1 VNMHLTII
9 AKEPRA
15 GFVKTRLCPPCT
27 PRQAADIAGA
37 ALLDTLD
44 AVDALV
50 LRVTGV
56 DRVLLFDGD
65 PTAWTR
71 PGYRVV
77 SQRGSGLASRLSNA
91 FDDLGPGLIV
101 GMETPGA
108 VPVLA
113 DGISALRNGHDV
125 VGLAVDGGYWA
136 IGLHCVDPVVFDDIP
151 MSTSSTGL
159 AQLARLHRLQRQ
171 VRMLPMSHDLDTIDD
186 LRIAASHAPE
196 GSRLRVAAQV
206 LMRQVS

>member
-1 VNMHLTII
+1 MSMHLTII

-27 PRQAADIAGA
+27 PRQAADVAAA

-44 AVDALV
+44 AVDVVARL
-50 LRVTGV
+50 TGV

-77 SQRGSGLASRLSNA
+77 PQRGSGLASRLSNA
-91 FDDLGPGLIV
+91 FDELGPGLV
-101 GMETPGA
+101 AGMEAPGA
-108 VPVLA
+108 VPALA
-113 DGISALRNGHDV
+113 EGVSALRSGHDA
-125 VGLAVDGGYWA
+125 VGLAVDGGYWV
-136 IGLHCVDPVVFDDIP
+136 IGLHRVDPVVFDDIP

-159 AQLARLHRLQRQ
+159 AQLSRLHRLQRQ
-171 VRMLPMSHDLDTIDD
+171 VRMLPMSHDLDTIND
-186 LRIAASHAPE
+186 LRIAALHARE
-196 GSRLRVAAQV
+196 GSRLRRVAQAVVLQV
-206 LMRQVS
+206 G

>member
-1 VNMHLTII
+1 MHLTII

-77 SQRGSGLASRLSNA
+77 SQRGSGLARRLSNA

-159 AQLARLHRLQRQ
+159 AQLARLHRLRRQ

-206 LMRQVS
+206 LMHQVS

>member
-1 VNMHLTII
+1 MHLSVI

-27 PRQAADIAGA
+27 PRQAADVAAA

-44 AVDALV
+44 AVDDVVAGL
-50 LRVTGV
+50 TGV
-56 DRVLLFDGD
+56 ERVLVFDGD

-77 SQRGSGLASRLSNA
+77 PQRGSGLASRLSHA

-101 GMETPGA
+101 GMEAPGA
-108 VPVLA
+108 VPALA
-113 DGISALRNGHDV
+113 DGVSALRSGQDV
-125 VGLAVDGGYWA
+125 VGLAVDGGYWV
-136 IGLHCVDPVVFDDIP
+136 IGLHRVDPVVFDDIP

-159 AQLARLHRLQRQ
+159 AQLSRLHSLQRQ

-186 LRIAASHAPE
+186 LRIAARHAVE
-196 GSRLRVAAQV
+196 GSRLRVAAQA
-206 LMRQVS
+206 LMLQLG

>member
-1 VNMHLTII
+1 MHLTII

-27 PRQAADIAGA
+27 PQQAADVAAA

-44 AVDALV
+44 AVDAVVARL
-50 LRVTGV
+50 TGV

-65 PTAWTR
+65 PTAWKR

-77 SQRGSGLASRLSNA
+77 AQRGSGLASRLSNA
-91 FDDLGPGLIV
+91 FDDLGPGLVV

-108 VPVLA
+108 VHNLA
-113 DGISALRNGHDV
+113 AGVSALRSGLDA

-136 IGLHCVDPVVFDDIP
+136 IGLHRADPVVFDDIP

-159 AQLARLHRLQRQ
+159 AQLSRLHRLQRQ

-186 LRIAASHAPE
+186 LHIAARHADE
-196 GSRLRVAAQV
+196 GSRLRVAAQA
-206 LMRQVS
+206 LILQLS

>member
-1 VNMHLTII
+1 MHITII
-9 AKEPRA
+9 AKEPRE

-27 PRQAADIAGA
+27 PRQAAEVAAA

-44 AVDALV
+44 AVDAV
-50 LRVTGV
+50 VDGVSDV

-65 PTAWTR
+65 PTAWAR

-77 SQRGSGLASRLSNA
+77 SQRGSGLTNRLSNG

-108 VPVLA
+108 VPALA
-113 DGISALRNGHDV
+113 DAVSALRHGYDV

-136 IGLHCVDPVVFDDIP
+136 IGLHHVDPMVFADIP

-159 AQLARLHRLQRQ
+159 AQLSQLHRMRRP

-186 LRIAASHAPE
+186 LRIAAHHASE
-196 GSRLRVAAQV
+196 GSRLRRVAQA
-206 LMRQVS
+206 VSLEVG

>member
-1 VNMHLTII
+1 MHLTII

-27 PRQAADIAGA
+27 PQQAADVAAA

-44 AVDALV
+44 AVDAVVARL
-50 LRVTGV
+50 TGV

-77 SQRGSGLASRLSNA
+77 AQRGSGLASRLSNA
-91 FDDLGPGLIV
+91 FDDLGPGLVV

-108 VPVLA
+108 VHNLA
-113 DGISALRNGHDV
+113 AGVSALRSGLDA

-136 IGLHCVDPVVFDDIP
+136 IGLHRADPVVFDDIP

-159 AQLARLHRLQRQ
+159 AQLSRLHRLQRQ

-186 LRIAASHAPE
+186 LHIAARHAGE
-196 GSRLRVAAQV
+196 GSRLRVAAQA
-206 LMRQVS
+206 LILQLS

>member
-1 VNMHLTII
+1 MHITII

-15 GFVKTRLCPPCT
+15 GFVKTRLCPPCSSQ
-27 PRQAADIAGA
+27 QAADVAAA

-44 AVDALV
+44 AVDAV
-50 LRVTGV
+50 VARFTGV

-77 SQRGSGLASRLSNA
+77 PQRGSGLAKRLSNG

-108 VPVLA
+108 VPALA
-113 DGISALRNGHDV
+113 DAVSALRNGHDV
-125 VGLAVDGGYWA
+125 VGLAVDGGYWV
-136 IGLHCVDPVVFDDIP
+136 IGLHRVDPSVFDDIP

-159 AQLARLHRLQRQ
+159 AQLSRLHRLHRQ

-186 LRIAASHAPE
+186 LRIAAHHALD
-196 GSRLRVAAQV
+196 GSRLRIAAQAV
-206 LMRQVS
+206 ILQVS

>member
-1 VNMHLTII
+1 MSTHLTII
-9 AKEPRA
+9 AKEPRP

-27 PRQAADIAGA
+27 PQQAAEISAA

-44 AVDALV
+44 AVDAVAACL
-50 LRVTGV
+50 TGV

-77 SQRGSGLASRLSNA
+77 PQRGAGLASRLSNA

-108 VPVLA
+108 VPALA
-113 DGISALRNGHDV
+113 DGVVALRRGHDV
-125 VGLAVDGGYWA
+125 VGLAVDGGYWV
-136 IGLHCVDPVVFDDIP
+136 IGLHRVDPAVFDDIP
-151 MSTSSTGL
+151 MSTSSTGF
-159 AQLARLHRLQRQ
+159 AQMVRLHQLQRQ

-186 LRIAASHAPE
+186 VRIAAEQARKS
-196 GSRLRVAAQV
+196 SRLRTIAQAV
-206 LMRQVS
+206 MLQVS

>member
-1 VNMHLTII
+1 MHLTII

-27 PRQAADIAGA
+27 PQQAADVAAA

-44 AVDALV
+44 AVDAVVARL
-50 LRVTGV
+50 TGV

-65 PTAWTR
+65 PTAWKR

-77 SQRGSGLASRLSNA
+77 AQRGSGLASRLSNA
-91 FDDLGPGLIV
+91 FDDLGPGLVV

-108 VPVLA
+108 VHNLA
-113 DGISALRNGHDV
+113 AGVSALRSGLDA

-136 IGLHCVDPVVFDDIP
+136 IGLHRADPVVFDDIP

-159 AQLARLHRLQRQ
+159 AQLSRLHRLQRQ

-186 LRIAASHAPE
+186 LHIAARHAGE
-196 GSRLRVAAQV
+196 GSRLRVAAQA
-206 LMRQVS
+206 LILQLS

>member
-1 VNMHLTII
+1 MHLTII

-77 SQRGSGLASRLSNA
+77 SQRGSGLARRLSNA

-125 VGLAVDGGYWA
+125 VGLAVDGGYWV

-159 AQLARLHRLQRQ
+159 AQLARLHRLRRQ

-206 LMRQVS
+206 LMHQVS

>member
-1 VNMHLTII
+1 MHLTII

>member
-1 VNMHLTII
+1 MNMHLTII

-113 DGISALRNGHDV
+113 DGISALRSGHDV
-125 VGLAVDGGYWA
+125 VGLAVDGGYWV

-159 AQLARLHRLQRQ
+159 AQLSRLHRLQRQ

-196 GSRLRVAAQV
+196 GSRLRVAAQA
-206 LMRQVS
+206 LMLRVS

>member
-1 VNMHLTII
+1 MHLTII

-27 PRQAADIAGA
+27 PQQAADVAAA

-44 AVDALV
+44 AVDAVVARL
-50 LRVTGV
+50 TGV

-65 PTAWTR
+65 PTAWKR

-77 SQRGSGLASRLSNA
+77 AQRGSGLASRLSNA
-91 FDDLGPGLIV
+91 FDDLGPGLVV

-108 VPVLA
+108 VHNLA
-113 DGISALRNGHDV
+113 AGVSALRGGLDV

-136 IGLHCVDPVVFDDIP
+136 IGLHRADPVVFDDIP

-159 AQLARLHRLQRQ
+159 AQLSRLHRLQRQ

-186 LRIAASHAPE
+186 LHIAARHAGE
-196 GSRLRVAAQV
+196 GSRLRVAAQA
-206 LMRQVS
+206 LILQLS

>member
-1 VNMHLTII
+1 MHLTII

-159 AQLARLHRLQRQ
+159 AQLARLHRLRRQ

-206 LMRQVS
+206 LMHQVS

>member
-1 VNMHLTII
+1 MHLTII

-196 GSRLRVAAQV
+196 GSRLRVAAQA